1 VKGRDALR
9 RRVAKM
15 TDMDMRS
22 NNLGSAEGLA
32 GELTRRHAILR
43 ANLAEAGGDALVAT
57 REGAVTYLTGYT
69 TATWSNHSRPIVAI
83 LTPSTLDVVCAE
95 TEADAI
101 RSRVPGVSVHPYVE
115 LRSPA
120 GLPGLPDGA
129 IQFTPHA
136 SQVLTSVLKERDARR
151 IGVDALGAVHPPAS
165 RIVDLLPESIER
177 FDASAQLWAARLR
190 KSAWEIERMRAA
202 CDVLDRAFA
211 DLRTAL
217 RPGMSEREIHNILAA
232 ASFTQGAHRLGYTMV
247 VAGVER
253 GLFGDPTERRW
264 QKDEVLFVDGGVVVD
279 GYWADYCRMYIS
291 GAPTPSQRDDYAR
304 AAAALDAALALDAV
318 PTASTLGRAI
328 GSALDLPPGR
338 VGFGRFGHGI
348 GLYMPEPPSIHP
360 DDPTPLDDGA
370 VLCVEPAFLG
380 ATGNYVV
387 EEEHVVSNGRLSRIS
402 PMAPRSL
409 IEI

>member
-1 VKGRDALR
+1 MLR
-9 RRVAKM
+9 
-15 TDMDMRS
+15 
-22 NNLGSAEGLA
+22 
-32 GELTRRHAILR
+32 
-43 ANLAEAGGDALVAT
+43 
-57 REGAVTYLTGYT
+57 
-69 TATWSNHSRPIVAI
+69 
-83 LTPSTLDVVCAE
+83 
-95 TEADAI
+95 
-101 RSRVPGVSVHPYVE
+101 
-115 LRSPA
+115 
-120 GLPGLPDGA
+120 
-129 IQFTPHA
+129 
-136 SQVLTSVLKERDARR
+136 ERDARR

-232 ASFTQGAHRLGYTMV
+232 ASFTHGAHRLGYTMV

-264 QKDEVLFVDGGVVVD
+264 QKGEVLFVDGGVVVD

-318 PTASTLGRAI
+318 PTASTSWPRNRFGAGLASRPRRVRSIWPRHRAVHA
-328 GSALDLPPGR
+328 GAALDPPG
-338 VGFGRFGHGI
+338 
-348 GLYMPEPPSIHP
+348 
-360 DDPTPLDDGA
+360 
-370 VLCVEPAFLG
+370 
-380 ATGNYVV
+380 
-387 EEEHVVSNGRLSRIS
+387 
-402 PMAPRSL
+402 
-409 IEI
+409 

>member
-1 VKGRDALR
+1 MPGAGER
-9 RRVAKM
+9 
-15 TDMDMRS
+15 
-22 NNLGSAEGLA
+22 LGETSDVHVRTNELPSADGLA
-32 GELTRRHAILR
+32 AELTRRYAILR
-43 ANLAEAGGDALVAT
+43 AGLEEAGGDALVAT

-95 TEADAI
+95 TEADAV

-115 LRSPA
+115 LRSPG

-136 SQVLTSVLKERDARR
+136 CEVLAYVLRKRDAKS

-165 RIVDLLPESIER
+165 RIVDLLPESIGR
-177 FDASAQLWAARLR
+177 FDVSRHMWAARLS
-190 KSAWEIERMRAA
+190 KSAWEIERMRTA
-202 CDVLDRAFA
+202 CDVLDCAFA
-211 DLRTAL
+211 DLRAAL

-232 ASFTQGAHRLGYTMV
+232 ASFTHGAHRLGYTMA

-253 GLFGDPTERRW
+253 GLFGDPTERHW
-264 QKDEVLFVDGGVVVD
+264 QKGEVLFVDGGVVVD
-279 GYWADYCRMYIS
+279 GYWADYCRMYTI

-304 AAAALDAALALDAV
+304 AASALDAAVTLDAL

-328 GSALDLPPGR
+328 GSALDLPPGS

-348 GLYMPEPPSIHP
+348 GLYMPEPPSLHP
-360 DDPTPLDDGA
+360 DDPTPLDDGV
-370 VLCVEPAFLG
+370 VLCVEPAYLG

-387 EEEHVVSNGRLSRIS
+387 EEEHVVSNGRLRRIS
-402 PMAPRSL
+402 PEAPRSL